1 MSLSQDTYRDLVKG
15 ININAIN
22 IHSLNISNVNKK
34 LKGSRTIDINQEFN
48 SSEYIIDGDNL
59 EVYAKFNI
67 KACEK
72 DNPEKIAFEIDFT
85 YCIEYTKTE
94 LDKFDEAY
102 IKFFVQRNVPVNIW
116 PYARELI
123 SSLTTRM
130 GYPTLIIEPLK
141 V

>member
-1 MSLSQDTYRDLVKG
+1 MSLSQEIYRDLVRG

-22 IHSLNISNVNKK
+22 VHSMNISTKNSK
-34 LKGSRTIDINQEFN
+34 LKESKSIDIDNKFGIDKYN
-48 SSEYIIDGDNL
+48 IDGDKL
-59 EVYAKFNI
+59 EVYINFNI

-72 DNPEKIAFEIDFT
+72 NNEDKIGFVIDFT
-85 YCIEYTKTE
+85 YCIEYEKE
-94 LDKFDEAY
+94 NLEQFDEEY
-102 IKFFVQRNVPVNIW
+102 IKFFTQRNVPVNIW

-130 GYPTLIIEPLK
+130 GYPTLIIETLT

>member
-1 MSLSQDTYRDLVKG
+1 MSLRKETYRELVKG
-15 ININAIN
+15 IDINSIN
-22 IHSLNISNVNKK
+22 IHSLNISSINKK
-34 LKGSRTIDINQEFN
+34 LKDSKAIDINQEFD
-48 SSEYIIDGDNL
+48 SSEYIIEEDKL
-59 EVYAKFNI
+59 EVYPKFNI
-67 KACEK
+67 KACER
-72 DNPEKIAFEIDFT
+72 DNPKEIGFEIEFT

-102 IKFFVQRNVPVNIW
+102 IKLFTERNVPVNIW

-130 GYPTLIIEPLK
+130 GYPTLIIEPLT

>member
-1 MSLSQDTYRDLVKG
+1 MSLSQEIYRDLVRG

-22 IHSLNISNVNKK
+22 VHSMNISTKNSK
-34 LKGSRTIDINQEFN
+34 LKESKSIDIDNKFGIDKYN
-48 SSEYIIDGDNL
+48 IDGDKL
-59 EVYAKFNI
+59 EVYINFNI

-72 DNPEKIAFEIDFT
+72 NYEDKIGFVIDFT
-85 YCIEYTKTE
+85 YCIEYEKE
-94 LDKFDEAY
+94 NLEQFDEEY
-102 IKFFVQRNVPVNIW
+102 IKFFTQRNVPVNIW

-130 GYPTLIIEPLK
+130 GYPTLIIETLT

>member
-1 MSLSQDTYRDLVKG
+1 MSTPSKF
-15 ININAIN
+15 
-22 IHSLNISNVNKK
+22 
-34 LKGSRTIDINQEFN
+34 LKRLI
-48 SSEYIIDGDNL
+48 
-59 EVYAKFNI
+59 
-67 KACEK
+67 
-72 DNPEKIAFEIDFT
+72 
-85 YCIEYTKTE
+85 E

-102 IKFFVQRNVPVNIW
+102 IKFFAQRNVTVNIW